1 MSSPRCTWAG
11 RWCLKV
17 GEVRRLRVSFAAFEE
32 LEAESLTGTPTVVM
46 VDSGSGMVITSAA
59 VDGTGVAA
67 WFDATAGVVASADQL
82 ANNGRGYT
90 DYAASVQVGT
100 TGGATLK
107 RSATVRIEE

>member
-1 MSSPRCTWAG
+1 MSTRCTWAG

-17 GEVRRLRVSFAAFEE
+17 GEDRRLRVSFATFDE
-32 LEAESLTGTPTVVM
+32 LESEDLTGTPTVVM
-46 VDSGSGMVITSAA
+46 DDSGSGIVITLAA

-67 WFDATAGVVASADQL
+67 WFDAAAGVVAPADQL

-107 RSATVRIEE
+107 RSATLRLEE